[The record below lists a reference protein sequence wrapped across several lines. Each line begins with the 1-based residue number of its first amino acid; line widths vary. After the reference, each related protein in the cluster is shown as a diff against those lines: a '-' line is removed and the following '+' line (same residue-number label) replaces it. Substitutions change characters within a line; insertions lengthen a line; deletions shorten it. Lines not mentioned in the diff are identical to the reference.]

1 MSLKI
6 KRLFNFKEKPSALR
20 LSLSI
25 VFCCSSIGNFSY
37 LIFHLFCIH
46 IIDNYILFLMNKQSF
61 LSILA
66 ASIII
71 ASCGKNDKSAQAG
84 GAPQIKEYKTL
95 TLQPESATLNSDY
108 PASIQGQQNI
118 EIRPRVEGY
127 IDKIFVDEGAVV
139 KAGQPLFKISAP
151 EYEQEVRTATASIK
165 SAQADLSAAKLAVNK
180 VKPLVEKGIISKY
193 DLESAQYTYESAL
206 ATLAQANAALVNAK
220 TNLGYTTVTSP
231 VNGVVGSIP
240 FRLGSL
246 VSSSTT
252 EPLTTVSSIGN
263 VYAYFAMNEKALLN
277 FTQSGSGTSLA
288 QKIKQLPA
296 VSLLLSDGS
305 EYTEKGRIE
314 TVNGL
319 INTETGSVNIR
330 ARFPNPKGIIRSG
343 SSTTVRI
350 PNEVKDAMI
359 VPQSA
364 TFELQDKIFAVTVGK
379 DGKTKNVNV
388 TKLEN
393 TAGNYYVITSG
404 LKAGDQIV
412 LEGVAS
418 LKEGSEIKPVN
429 QQPETVYADLK

>member
-1 MSLKI
+1 
-6 KRLFNFKEKPSALR
+6 
-20 LSLSI
+20 
-25 VFCCSSIGNFSY
+25 
-37 LIFHLFCIH
+37 
-46 IIDNYILFLMNKQSF
+46 MNKQSF

-66 ASIII
+66 ASLII

-84 GAPQIKEYKTL
+84 GAPQIKEYKTV
-95 TLQPESATLNSDY
+95 TLQLESATLNSDF

-151 EYEQEVRTATASIK
+151 EYEQQVRTATASIK

-180 VKPLVEKGIISKY
+180 VRPLVEKGIISKY
-193 DLESAQYTYESAL
+193 DLESAQYTYESAV
-206 ATLAQANAALVNAK
+206 ASLAQANAALVNAK

-246 VSSSTT
+246 VSSNTS

-263 VYAYFAMNEKALLN
+263 VYAYFAMNEKTLLN
-277 FTQSGSGTSLA
+277 FTKDAGASLN
-288 QKIKQLPA
+288 QKIKSMPA

-305 EYTEKGRIE
+305 AYDEKGHIE

-319 INTETGSVNIR
+319 INTETGTVNVR

-350 PNEVKDAMI
+350 PNEVKDAII

-364 TFELQDKIFAVTVGK
+364 TFELQDKIFAVVVGK
-379 DGKTKNVNV
+379 DGKTKNANITVLDNS
-388 TKLEN
+388 
-393 TAGNYYVITSG
+393 AGNYYVVTSG
-404 LKAGDQIV
+404 LNAGDQIV

-418 LKEGSEIKPVN
+418 LKEGTEIKANN
-429 QQPETVYADLK
+429 QSPETVYADLK

>member
-1 MSLKI
+1 
-6 KRLFNFKEKPSALR
+6 
-20 LSLSI
+20 
-25 VFCCSSIGNFSY
+25 
-37 LIFHLFCIH
+37 
-46 IIDNYILFLMNKQSF
+46 MNKQSF

-66 ASIII
+66 VAVMI
-71 ASCGKNDKSAQAG
+71 ASCGNKNDKSAQAG
-84 GAPQIKEYKTL
+84 GAPQVKEYKTL
-95 TLQPESATLNSDY
+95 TLQQKSATLNTDF

-139 KAGQPLFKISAP
+139 KAGQPLFKINAP

-165 SAQADLSAAKLAVNK
+165 SAQANLSSAKLAVNK

-220 TNLGYTTVTSP
+220 VNLGYTTVTSP

-246 VSSSTT
+246 VSSNTT

-263 VYAYFAMNEKALLN
+263 VYAYFAVNEKMFLK
-277 FTQSGSGTSLA
+277 FTEKSGSGSSIA
-288 QKIKQLPA
+288 QKIKQMPA

-305 EYTEKGRIE
+305 TYSEKGNIE

-319 INTETGSVNIR
+319 INTETGSVNVR

-343 SSTTVRI
+343 SSATVRI
-350 PNEVKDAMI
+350 PNEVKDVII

-379 DGKTKNVNV
+379 DGKTKNVNITV
-388 TKLEN
+388 LEN
-393 TAGNYYVITSG
+393 TAGNYYVVTSG
-404 LKAGDQIV
+404 LKPGDQIV

-418 LKEGSEIKPVN
+418 LKDGSEIKPQN
-429 QQPETVYADLK
+429 QNAETVYADLK

>member
-1 MSLKI
+1 MK
-6 KRLFNFKEKPSALR
+6 
-20 LSLSI
+20 
-25 VFCCSSIGNFSY
+25 
-37 LIFHLFCIH
+37 
-46 IIDNYILFLMNKQSF
+46 KQSF

-66 ASIII
+66 ASLVI

-84 GAPQIKEYKTL
+84 GAPQIKEYKTV
-95 TLQPESATLNSDY
+95 TIQQESATLNSDF

-151 EYEQEVRTATASIK
+151 EYEQQVRTAAASIK
-165 SAQADLSAAKLAVNK
+165 SAQADVSAAKLAVNK

-193 DLESAQYTYESAL
+193 DLESAQYTYESAV
-206 ATLAQANAALVNAK
+206 ASLAQANAALVNAK

-246 VSSSTT
+246 VSSNTT
-252 EPLTTVSSIGN
+252 EPMTTVSSIGN
-263 VYAYFAMNEKALLN
+263 VYAYFAINEKTLLN
-277 FTQSGSGTSLA
+277 FTKNSGASLN
-288 QKIKQLPA
+288 QKLKSMPA

-305 EYTEKGRIE
+305 TYDQKGNIE

-319 INTETGSVNIR
+319 INTETGTVNVR

-350 PNEVKDAMI
+350 PNEVKDGII

-364 TFELQDKIFAVTVGK
+364 TFELQDKMFVVTVGK
-379 DGKTKNVNV
+379 DKKTKNVNITV
-388 TKLEN
+388 LEN
-393 TAGNYYVITSG
+393 SAGNYYVVTSG
-404 LKAGDQIV
+404 LKAGDEIV

-418 LKEGSEIKPVN
+418 LKEGTEIKASN
-429 QQPETVYADLK
+429 QSAETVYADLK

>member
-1 MSLKI
+1 
-6 KRLFNFKEKPSALR
+6 
-20 LSLSI
+20 
-25 VFCCSSIGNFSY
+25 
-37 LIFHLFCIH
+37 
-46 IIDNYILFLMNKQSF
+46 MNKQSF

-66 ASIII
+66 ASVII

-84 GAPQIKEYKTL
+84 GAPQVKEYKTL
-95 TLQPESATLNSDY
+95 TLQPQSATLNSDY

-151 EYEQEVRTATASIK
+151 EYEQQVRTASASIK

-193 DLESAQYTYESAL
+193 DLESAQYTYESAV
-206 ATLAQANAALVNAK
+206 AALAQANAALVNAK

-231 VNGVVGSIP
+231 VSGVIGSIP

-246 VSSSTT
+246 VSSNTA

-277 FTQSGSGTSLA
+277 FTKDNNTGASLT
-288 QKIKQLPA
+288 QKIKSMPA
-296 VSLLLSDGS
+296 VSLLLSDGTT
-305 EYTEKGRIE
+305 YGEKGRIE

-319 INTETGSVNIR
+319 INTETGTVNIR
-330 ARFPNPKGIIRSG
+330 ARFPNPQGIIRSG

-350 PNEVKDAMI
+350 PNEVKDVII

-364 TFELQDKIFAVTVGK
+364 TFELQDKIFAVVVGK
-379 DGKTKNVNV
+379 DGKTKNANI
-388 TKLEN
+388 TILEN
-393 TAGNYYVITSG
+393 TAKNYYVVTSG
-404 LKAGDQIV
+404 LNAGDEIV

-418 LKEGSEIKPVN
+418 LKEGTEIKAQN
-429 QQPETVYADLK
+429 QSPETVYADLK

>member
-1 MSLKI
+1 
-6 KRLFNFKEKPSALR
+6 
-20 LSLSI
+20 
-25 VFCCSSIGNFSY
+25 
-37 LIFHLFCIH
+37 
-46 IIDNYILFLMNKQSF
+46 MNKQSF

-71 ASCGKNDKSAQAG
+71 ASCGNKNDKSAQAG
-84 GAPQIKEYKTL
+84 GAPQVKEYKTL
-95 TLQPESATLNSDY
+95 TLELKSATLYTDF
-108 PASIQGQQNI
+108 PASIQGQENI

-127 IDKIFVDEGAVV
+127 IEKIYVDEGAVV
-139 KAGQPLFKISAP
+139 KAGQPLFKINAP
-151 EYEQEVRTATASIK
+151 EYEQQVRTASASIK
-165 SAQADLSAAKLAVNK
+165 SAQADLSSAKLAVNK

-206 ATLAQANAALVNAK
+206 ASLAQANAALVNAK

-246 VSSSTT
+246 VSSNTAD
-252 EPLTTVSSIGN
+252 PLTTVSSIGN
-263 VYAYFAMNEKALLN
+263 VYAYFAMNEKALLS
-277 FTQSGSGTSLA
+277 FTKSGTGASLE

-305 EYTEKGRIE
+305 AYPEKGRIE

-350 PNEVKDAMI
+350 PNEVKDVI
-359 VPQSA
+359 LIPQSA
-364 TFELQDKIFAVTVGK
+364 TFELQDKMFAVTVGK
-379 DGKTKNVNV
+379 DGKTKNVNIS
-388 TKLEN
+388 KLEN
-393 TAGNYYVITSG
+393 TAGNYYVVTEG

-412 LEGVAS
+412 LEGVAA
-418 LKEGSEIKPVN
+418 LKDGSEIKTNN
-429 QQPETVYADLK
+429 QKPETVYADLK

>member
-1 MSLKI
+1 
-6 KRLFNFKEKPSALR
+6 
-20 LSLSI
+20 
-25 VFCCSSIGNFSY
+25 
-37 LIFHLFCIH
+37 
-46 IIDNYILFLMNKQSF
+46 MNKQSF

-66 ASIII
+66 ASIVI

-84 GAPQIKEYKTL
+84 GAPQIKEYKTV
-95 TLQPESATLNSDY
+95 TLQPESATLNSDF

-151 EYEQEVRTATASIK
+151 EYEQQVRTATASIK
-165 SAQADLSAAKLAVNK
+165 SAQADLSAAILAVNK

-193 DLESAQYTYESAL
+193 DLESAQYTYESAQ

-246 VSSSTT
+246 VSSNTT

-263 VYAYFAMNEKALLN
+263 VYAYFAMNEKMLLN
-277 FTQSGSGTSLA
+277 FTQNNNTGASLT
-288 QKIKQLPA
+288 QKIKSMPA

-305 EYTEKGRIE
+305 VYEEKGHIE

-350 PNEVKDAMI
+350 PTDVKDAII

-364 TFELQDKIFAVTVGK
+364 TFELQDKIFAVVLGK
-379 DGKTKNVNV
+379 DGKTKNANI
-388 TKLEN
+388 TILDN
-393 TAGNYYVITSG
+393 SAGNYYVVTSG
-404 LKAGDQIV
+404 LKPGDEIV

-418 LKEGSEIKPVN
+418 LKEGTEIKA
-429 QQPETVYADLK
+429 QKQKPEMVYADLK

>member
-1 MSLKI
+1 
-6 KRLFNFKEKPSALR
+6 
-20 LSLSI
+20 
-25 VFCCSSIGNFSY
+25 
-37 LIFHLFCIH
+37 
-46 IIDNYILFLMNKQSF
+46 MNKQSF

-66 ASIII
+66 AAFII

-84 GAPQIKEYKTL
+84 GAPQIKEYKTV
-95 TLQPESATLNSDY
+95 TLQQESATLNSDF

-151 EYEQEVRTATASIK
+151 EYEQQVRTATASIK
-165 SAQADLSAAKLAVNK
+165 SAQADLSSAKLAVNK

-206 ATLAQANAALVNAK
+206 AALAQANAALVNAK
-220 TNLGYTTVTSP
+220 VNLGYTTVTSP

-246 VSSSTT
+246 VSSNTT

-263 VYAYFAMNEKALLN
+263 VYAYFAMNEKTLLN
-277 FTQSGSGTSLA
+277 FTKDAGASLN
-288 QKIKQLPA
+288 QKLKSMPA
-296 VSLLLSDGS
+296 VSLLLLDGS
-305 EYTEKGRIE
+305 AYDQKGNIE

-319 INTETGSVNIR
+319 INTETGTVNVR

-350 PNEVKDAMI
+350 PKEVKDGI
-359 VPQSA
+359 IIPQSA
-364 TFELQDKIFAVTVGK
+364 TFELQDKMFAVVLGK
-379 DGKTKNVNV
+379 DGKTRNANISV
-388 TKLEN
+388 LEN
-393 TAGNYYVITSG
+393 TAGNYYVVTSG
-404 LKAGDQIV
+404 LQAGDEIV

-418 LKEGSEIKPVN
+418 LKEGTEIKA
-429 QQPETVYADLK
+429 QKQSPETVYADLK

>member
-1 MSLKI
+1 
-6 KRLFNFKEKPSALR
+6 
-20 LSLSI
+20 
-25 VFCCSSIGNFSY
+25 
-37 LIFHLFCIH
+37 
-46 IIDNYILFLMNKQSF
+46 MNKQSF

-66 ASIII
+66 ASIFI
-71 ASCGKNDKSAQAG
+71 ASCGKKDDKSAQAG

-95 TLQPESATLNSDY
+95 ILQPESATLYTDF

-151 EYEQEVRTATASIK
+151 EYEQQVRTASASIK
-165 SAQADLSAAKLAVNK
+165 SAQAEVSTAKLAVNK

-193 DLESAQYTYESAL
+193 DLESAQYTYESAM
-206 ATLAQANAALVNAK
+206 ANLAQANAALVNAK
-220 TNLGYTTVTSP
+220 VNLGYTTVTSP

-246 VSSSTT
+246 VSSNTT
-252 EPLTTVSSIGN
+252 EPMTTVSSIGN
-263 VYAYFAMNEKALLN
+263 VYAYFAMNEKMLLN
-277 FTQSGSGTSLA
+277 FTQENQSASLA
-288 QKIKQLPA
+288 QKIKKMPEVTL
-296 VSLLLSDGS
+296 VLSDGTT
-305 EYTEKGRIE
+305 YGEKGRIE

-319 INTETGSVNIR
+319 INTETGTVNIR

-350 PNEVKDAMI
+350 PQQVNQGLI

-364 TFELQDKIFAVTVGK
+364 TFELQDKTFAVIVGK
-379 DGKTKNVNV
+379 DGKTQNISI

-393 TAGNYYVITSG
+393 NAGNYYVITSG

-418 LKEGSEIKPVN
+418 LKDGSQIKANNVSAA
-429 QQPETVYADLK
+429 TVYADLK

>member
-1 MSLKI
+1 
-6 KRLFNFKEKPSALR
+6 
-20 LSLSI
+20 
-25 VFCCSSIGNFSY
+25 
-37 LIFHLFCIH
+37 
-46 IIDNYILFLMNKQSF
+46 MNKQSF

-66 ASIII
+66 ASLII

-84 GAPQIKEYKTL
+84 GAPQVKEYKTL
-95 TLQPESATLNSDY
+95 TLQTQSATLNSDY

-151 EYEQEVRTATASIK
+151 EYEQQVRTAAASIK
-165 SAQADLSAAKLAVNK
+165 SAQADVSSAKLAVNK

-193 DLESAQYTYESAL
+193 DLESAQYTYESAV
-206 ATLAQANAALVNAK
+206 AALAQANAALVNAK

-246 VSSSTT
+246 VSSNNAD
-252 EPLTTVSSIGN
+252 PLTTVSSIGN
-263 VYAYFAMNEKALLN
+263 VYAYFAINEKTLLN
-277 FTQSGSGTSLA
+277 FTKDSNSSISLN
-288 QKIKQLPA
+288 QKIKNMPA

-305 EYTEKGRIE
+305 TYDEKGKIE

-319 INTETGSVNIR
+319 INTETGTVNIR
-330 ARFPNPKGIIRSG
+330 ARFPNPRGIIRSG

-350 PNEVKDAMI
+350 PNEVKSAII

-364 TFELQDKIFAVTVGK
+364 TFELQDKIFAVTIGK
-379 DGKTKNVNV
+379 DGKTKNTNIAV
-388 TKLEN
+388 LEN
-393 TAGNYYVITSG
+393 TAGNYYVVTSG
-404 LKAGDQIV
+404 LKAGDTIV

-418 LKEGSEIKPVN
+418 LKEGSEIKAHN
-429 QQPETVYADLK
+429 QSAETVYADLK

>member
-1 MSLKI
+1 
-6 KRLFNFKEKPSALR
+6 
-20 LSLSI
+20 
-25 VFCCSSIGNFSY
+25 
-37 LIFHLFCIH
+37 
-46 IIDNYILFLMNKQSF
+46 MNKQSF

-66 ASIII
+66 ASLII

-84 GAPQIKEYKTL
+84 GAPQIKEYKTVV
-95 TLQPESATLNSDY
+95 LQPESATLHSDF

-151 EYEQEVRTATASIK
+151 EYEQQVRTATASIK
-165 SAQADLSAAKLAVNK
+165 SAQADVSSAKLAVNK
-180 VKPLVEKGIISKY
+180 VRPLVEKGIISKY
-193 DLESAQYTYESAL
+193 DLESAQYTYESAV
-206 ATLAQANAALVNAK
+206 ASLAQANAALVNAK
-220 TNLGYTTVTSP
+220 VNLGYTTVTSP

-246 VSSSTT
+246 VSSNTA

-263 VYAYFAMNEKALLN
+263 VYAYFAMNEKVLLN
-277 FTQSGSGTSLA
+277 FTKDAGGSLN
-288 QKIKQLPA
+288 QKIKSMPE

-305 EYTEKGRIE
+305 TYDQKGKIE

-319 INTETGSVNIR
+319 INTETGTVNFR

-350 PNEVKDAMI
+350 PNDVKNVII

-364 TFELQDKIFAVTVGK
+364 TFELQDKIFAVVVGK
-379 DGKTKNVNV
+379 DGKTKNANITVLDNS
-388 TKLEN
+388 
-393 TAGNYYVITSG
+393 AGNYYVVTSG
-404 LKAGDQIV
+404 LNAGDQIV

-418 LKEGSEIKPVN
+418 LKEGTEIKAQN
-429 QQPETVYADLK
+429 QSPETVYADLK